1 MQITIM
7 LSRLLLPTFIAKAET
22 AIEEEEEV
30 GATDGLFE
38 KR

>member
-1 MQITIM
+1 MM
-7 LSRLLLPTFIAKAET
+7 LSQLLPTFSAKAET

-30 GATDGLFE
+30 GVTDGLFE